1 MNKDF
6 FEIIEKYDALAL
18 FRHVFPDGDALG
30 SQFGLK
36 FWLQCA
42 YPEKKI
48 VALGD
53 GEGQDDIFPSSDTIG
68 DDELKCA
75 CAIILDTA
83 NIDRIDD
90 QRYKLCQTII
100 KIDHHPVV
108 ETYGDLNI
116 VEESA
121 SSTCEVLTKMLMA
134 EDKPCSKEAAKF
146 FYCGMLTDS
155 QKFSIPSVSAQTMA
169 CAAWLSKQGI
179 DISGLNHQMFATD
192 LKSFKFDAYLKN
204 SCTVI
209 NDQLI
214 YKIIE
219 QEEYERFGLSFTEA
233 KDKVNAFAGIGG
245 IEVWALFTRN
255 PNEEGHLYNG
265 SLRSYRKTINDIAND
280 YHGGGHKLA
289 SGVKKLTKQDIDELL
304 SRLLKRIA
312 E

>member
-6 FEIIEKYDALAL
+6 FEIIEKYDTLAL

-36 FWLQCA
+36 FWLQSV

-53 GEGQDDIFPSSDTIG
+53 GEGQDDAFPCSDTMS
-68 DDELKCA
+68 DDELKNA

-83 NIDRIDD
+83 NVDRIDD
-90 QRYKLCQTII
+90 QRYKLCKTII

-108 ETYGDLNI
+108 ESYGDLNI

-121 SSTCEVLTKMLMA
+121 SSTCEVLTKILMA
-134 EDKPCSKEAAKF
+134 EDKPCSKEAASYL
-146 FYCGMLTDS
+146 YCGLLTDS
-155 QKFSIPSVSAQTMA
+155 QKFSISSVSAQTMA
-169 CAAWLSKQGI
+169 CAAWLSRQEI
-179 DISGLNHQMFATD
+179 DISGLNHQMFDTD

-219 QEEYERFGLSFTEA
+219 QEEYERFGLSFSEA
-233 KDKVNAFAGIGG
+233 KDKVNAFAGING

-265 SLRSYRKTINDIAND
+265 SLRSYRKTINDIASE

-289 SGVKKLTKQDIDELL
+289 SGVKKLSKQDIDELL
-304 SRLLKRIA
+304 SRLIKRIA

>member
-1 MNKDF
+1 MAKDF
-6 FEIIEKYDALAL
+6 FEIIEQYDTLAL

-36 FWLQCA
+36 LWLEEA
-42 YPEKKI
+42 YPDKRI

-53 GEGQDDIFPSSDTIG
+53 NENADSAFPISDTIS
-68 DDELKCA
+68 DEALKSA

-83 NIDRIDD
+83 NVDRIDD
-90 QRYKLCQTII
+90 QRYKLCDTVI

-108 ETYGDLNI
+108 ESYGDLNL
-116 VEESA
+116 VEEQA
-121 SSTCEVLTKMLMA
+121 CSTCEVLTKLLMGVK
-134 EDKPCSKEAAKF
+134 DTCSKATASYL
-146 FYCGMLTDS
+146 YCGLLTDS

-169 CAAWLSKQGI
+169 CAAWLSAQGV
-179 DISGLNHQMFATD
+179 DISALNHQMFATD
-192 LKSFKFDAYLKN
+192 LKSFRFEAYLKN
-204 SCTVI
+204 TCTI
-209 NDQLI
+209 IDDQLI

-219 QEEYERFGLSFTEA
+219 QEEYERFGLSFIEA
-233 KDKVNAFAGIGG
+233 KDKVNAFAGISG

-265 SLRSYRKTINDIAND
+265 SLRSYRKTINDIANE

-289 SGVKKLTKQDIDELL
+289 SGVKKLTRLDIDELL
-304 SRLLKRIA
+304 SRLMKRIA

>member
-6 FEIIEKYDALAL
+6 FEIIEKYDTLAL

-36 FWLQCA
+36 LWLQTV

-48 VALGD
+48 VALGA
-53 GEGQDDIFPSSDTIG
+53 GEGKDDIFPSSDGIS
-68 DDELKCA
+68 DDELKNA

-83 NIDRIDD
+83 NVDRIDD
-90 QRYKLCQTII
+90 QRYKLCDTVI

-108 ETYGDLNI
+108 ESYGDLNL

-121 SSTCEVLTKMLMA
+121 SSTCEVLTKMLMTV
-134 EDKPCSKEAAKF
+134 DKPCSKEAASYL
-146 FYCGMLTDS
+146 YCGILTDS
-155 QKFSIPSVSAQTMA
+155 QKFSIPSVSVQTMQ
-169 CAAWLSKQGI
+169 CAAWLCSQGI
-179 DISGLNHQMFATD
+179 DIAGLNHQMFATD

-209 NDQLI
+209 EDKLI

-219 QEEYERFGLSFTEA
+219 QEEYERFGLTFTEA

-245 IEVWALFTRN
+245 IEVWALFTSN
-255 PNEEGHLYNG
+255 PNEGGHLYNG
-265 SLRSYRKTINDIAND
+265 SLRSYRKTINDIANE

-304 SRLLKRIA
+304 ARLLKRIA